1 MKRKTMLLLMAML
14 SLAVCGLFCQNDI
27 YADDFVTSA
36 NVVWMPNAGYTWYDD
51 FDTRTGGHS
60 MFDVELTFG
69 SECDGENECEIV
81 YNSTESPYGGP
92 IGYRF
97 WCNDGGLYLD
107 EWGGSDRN
115 NIVGGGFTMSIT
127 TSLDIASSNA
137 SEEWNYYFV
146 DVLPPA
152 EHYHTP
158 VIKDYYDER
167 YDLYGID
174 WQPIRGRIRR
184 RKAFKLDVIGKS
196 VYDNSNITGG
206 NILPA
211 ATGNGWQEATRT
223 ELTSKKFICWK
234 TVLSTGKDNCI
245 QSLGSEDDPHV
256 SDLSGNAYTKY
267 HKDLTEDHTVY
278 AYYAPE
284 YTLKINVGTG
294 ASVSVVR
301 EESPYGDSTGELL
314 NNSTIYGNDKLKI
327 CVTIQSGYTLQSYT
341 IQEGT
346 NTPAS
351 VSPLGRYCT
360 DSRYYV
366 SNDTTITVTTNR
378 NEFYGKSMVSSVNG
392 AWTSDNGASLGANDT
407 FTQTSGTVTYYI
419 NNCDS
424 VSGCTAK
431 FWHYLKRGSGSGTT
445 TYSISRTSNYS
456 SVSEGQVISQTTAT
470 GFDSNG
476 VLKVREEAFVSKLK
490 PGQVICETLT
500 FAANSVDGNKTLTVC
515 ASALGKAQPPDP
527 DNPDAEENPN
537 ENSGDKSFLNI
548 KVRNKDVS
556 KYSNYQRTVYAK
568 PNDTLSFRSVYNPLL
583 QYTYSLIP
591 QRMKFADKTNIF
603 PASGTN
609 TSTLSAL
616 FNSNRTSVS
625 STMKDWN
632 NAYAINNEGFAS
644 SSSFNQSYVYT
655 VGNTAFQTN
664 TNEYKIVASEVGKTL
679 KGNAATNT
687 LDANKTTPNQV
698 EFTKATIGG
707 VDYNLAN
714 VETNSIKK
722 TAYAKVPYN
731 YRTAIDVSS
740 SNNTVAAGESGTV
753 DITIDVLKKTNSE
766 TTDGSEEQAYAT
778 KTTKSSIRVVAYV
791 PGSGTVKDGD
801 ENYSMGSDGICGRY
815 IGASLC
821 GERVAYSSQVFNSSG
836 NVNGKTG
843 EKKNDVSFNV
853 PDADAGSEICVAV
866 ALFPSSSGSDT
877 NLDASGSNTWN
888 VSKSK
893 CFTIAKKPSIQVWG
907 GGVFSK
913 NALKT
918 PVSAKNNLDGYV
930 EYNINLKNKNYIF
943 GSGAEL
949 EVVAFGTVTG
959 FSSGAS
965 TGFSH
970 IENGVLWPSY
980 NSDNTSNAELL
991 ATYGPGGSYET
1002 SIDFCLRSV
1011 LSFAND
1017 KCANTNGTA
1026 GGLGGSGKNDS
1037 ERNKLALIDR
1047 FKDVEGATT
1056 IDYEEITTNY
1066 TIADNIVVERGRT
1079 RVIDAQGVDVTIDHN
1094 IDFLNNPA
1102 QPYERMSDIPK
1113 LIIFAKNIKINCAVT
1128 QIDAVLIAEN
1138 DINTCYSSEDIN
1150 DSLHSNQLIINGSII
1165 TDTLSANRTYGAAK
1179 GVNSIIPAEIINY
1192 DATLYLWG
1200 ANKAD
1205 TSESPGLSE
1214 TYVHEIA
1221 PRY

>member
-1 MKRKTMLLLMAML
+1 MRKTWFL
-14 SLAVCGLFCQNDI
+14 SLALFLLLGIGLVGTSDA
-27 YADDFVTSA
+27 YADDL
-36 NVVWMPNAGYTWYDD
+36 VVGASVKWRPNAGYTWYDD
-51 FDTRTGGHS
+51 FEHRIGSHS
-60 MFDVELTFG
+60 IFDVELEYSG
-69 SECDGENECEIV
+69 DCVGKCEIA
-81 YNSTESPYGGP
+81 YNSGMTGWAGP

-97 WCNDGGLYLD
+97 WCNDGGYQLD
-107 EWGGSDRN
+107 EWGGSDSAN
-115 NIVGGGFTMSIT
+115 MSGEGYTTRIT
-127 TSLDIASSNA
+127 TSLDVDSTNKSS
-137 SEEWNYYFV
+137 EWEYYYV
-146 DVLPPA
+146 DILPPE
-152 EHYHTP
+152 EHYHNP
-158 VIKDYYDER
+158 LIIGYGDPGYDT
-167 YDLYGID
+167 YGPD
-174 WQPIRGRIRR
+174 WQPIRGRIRK
-184 RKAFKLDVIGKS
+184 RKAFDLNVVGKNIYNNNDIS
-196 VYDNSNITGG
+196 EANIT
-206 NILPA
+206 LA
-211 ATGNGWQEATRT
+211 AIGNGWQSATRT
-223 ELTSKKFICWK
+223 ELSAKKFICWK
-234 TVLSTGKDNCI
+234 TTVSTGTNNCI
-245 QSLGSEDDPHV
+245 NSLGVETDPHV
-256 SDLSGNAYTKY
+256 SNLSNNAYINY
-267 HKDLTEDHTVY
+267 HKYLTEDHTVY

-284 YTLKINVGTG
+284 YTLKINAGAG
-294 ASVSVVR
+294 ASVSVER
-301 EESPYGDSTGELL
+301 EESPYGNSTGSLS
-314 NNSTIYGNDKLKI
+314 NNSTIYSNDKLRI
-327 CVTIQSGYTLQSYT
+327 CVSVQSGYALNSYT
-341 IQEGT
+341 IQEGA

-351 VSPLGRYCT
+351 VSPPGRYCT

-445 TYSISRTSNYS
+445 TYSVSRTSNYS
-456 SVSEGQVISQTTAT
+456 SVSGGQVIGQTTAT

-476 VLKVREEAFVSKLK
+476 ILKVREEAFASKLK
-490 PGQVICETLT
+490 PGQVVCETLT

-527 DNPDAEENPN
+527 DDSDAEEDPN
-537 ENSGDKSFLNI
+537 EDSGDKSFLNI
-548 KVRNKDVS
+548 KVRNKDVT

-664 TNEYKIVASEVGKTL
+664 TNEHKIVASEVGKTL

-778 KTTKSSIRVVAYV
+778 KTAKSSIRVIVYV
-791 PGSGTVKDGD
+791 PGSGTVRDGD
-801 ENYSMGSDGICGRY
+801 GNYSMGSDEICGRY

-843 EKKNDVSFNV
+843 EKKNGVSFNV

-918 PVSAKNNLDGYV
+918 PVSAKNNLDGYI
-930 EYNINLKNKNYIF
+930 EYNIDLKNKNYIF
-943 GSGAEL
+943 GSGTEL

-970 IENGVLWPSY
+970 IEDGTLWPSY
-980 NSDNTSNAELL
+980 NSDNTSNTEYLVA
-991 ATYGPGGSYET
+991 YGPGGSYET

-1026 GGLGGSGKNDS
+1026 GGLDGSGKNDS

-1066 TIADNIVVERGRT
+1066 TITDNIVMERGRT

-1113 LIIFAKNIKINCAVT
+1113 LIIFAKNIKINCVVT

-1150 DSLHSNQLIINGSII
+1150 DGLHSNQLIINGSVI